1 MSGDASGDQPIEPAP
16 APPPA
21 WDPYRST
28 LPSAGGAGGD
38 AQAPVGQA
46 VAPPLPYP
54 PPPPSGY
61 PPPGYGYPG
70 PTEVKPSTDGFAI
83 ASLVFGIIGGVLF
96 AVIFGFVALS
106 RIKKS
111 QGRKSGRGLAIA
123 GLVLSGLWV
132 VGLIAVGVAASMAA
146 PSRDPVTGGVVDAG
160 KVSVNDIQVGDC
172 LAEVLGTGPVTSVEV
187 VPCTE
192 GHHGEAFA
200 TFTLPK
206 TDYPGE
212 AAVTSAAE
220 DGCSDRVP
228 GNLDETVAK
237 DLDLYFLYP
246 KKSNWALGDRD
257 VLCIASA
264 TVVLTQPIAP

>member
-1 MSGDASGDQPIEPAP
+1 MPGPRVPGRGSPVAVPTLVAVPPSAASGLRPAGLRVP
-16 APPPA
+16 RPHGGEAEHGIGF
-21 WDPYRST
+21 RHR
-28 LPSAGGAGGD
+28 LPG
-38 AQAPVGQA
+38 VR
-46 VAPPLPYP
+46 PL
-54 PPPPSGY
+54 
-61 PPPGYGYPG
+61 
-70 PTEVKPSTDGFAI
+70 
-83 ASLVFGIIGGVLF
+83 GGVLL

-132 VGLIAVGVAASMAA
+132 LGLIAVVVAASMAA
-146 PSRDPVTGGVVDAG
+146 PSRDPAPGRRGRRRHGCLVA
-160 KVSVNDIQVGDC
+160 DIQVGDC
-172 LAEVLGTGPVTSVEV
+172 LAEVLGTGLVTSVQV

-192 GHHGEAFA
+192 SHHGEAFA

-228 GNLDETVAK
+228 DNLDETVAK
-237 DLDLYFLYP
+237 DLDLYFPYP

-264 TVVLTQPIAP
+264 TAVLTQPIAP